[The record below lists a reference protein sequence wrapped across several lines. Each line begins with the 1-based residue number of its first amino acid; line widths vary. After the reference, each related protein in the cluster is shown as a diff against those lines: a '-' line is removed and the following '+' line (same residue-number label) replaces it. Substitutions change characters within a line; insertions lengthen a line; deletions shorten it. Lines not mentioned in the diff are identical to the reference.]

1 MLQGLRHNGGMSN
14 ATFLFPRPRFGRILF
29 ASAAL
34 ASMALPTAKALA
46 LNEGLQCVPYAR
58 QLSGVQIYGDA
69 HTWWGQAQGKYSTGR
84 TPRVGAVLA
93 FKPHGRMQLGHVG
106 AVSKIVD
113 SRTILMS
120 HANWSTINGTRG
132 HIENNVQVVDVS
144 ESNDWSRV
152 RVWYTPTG
160 SLGTTEWPTHG
171 FIYPDKAPK
180 SMPSGHGPIQYA
192 GPSPAKPA
200 PKPVLKPAAKSA
212 PMVAAKVPDPKRLTQ
227 QVVPQQVAP
236 QPKAQ
241 ATQQSKAQPA
251 PARVSYAPTTYAPAA
266 PSQPV
271 SQRPLHDYNAAP
283 ASRPAPVAAYQPS
296 YQAQSAPRATQPLP
310 KGYTPSVAA
319 PGVRHQGP
327 QNIDDLLAGVK

>member
-1 MLQGLRHNGGMSN
+1 MSQP
-14 ATFLFPRPRFGRILF
+14 AHLLPPLFWRPRIGRILI

-34 ASMALPTAKALA
+34 ATAVLPTAQALA

-84 TPRVGAVLA
+84 TPKFGAVLA

-106 AVSKIVD
+106 AVSKIID
-113 SRTILMS
+113 NRTILMS

-144 ESNDWSRV
+144 ERNDWSRV

-171 FIYPDKAPK
+171 FIYPDKTPK
-180 SMPSGHGPIQYA
+180 AMPPAGSPVQYA
-192 GPSPAKPA
+192 AKPA
-200 PKPVLKPAAKSA
+200 PKPVAKPAPVVTAKA
-212 PMVAAKVPDPKRLTQ
+212 PEPKKLA
-227 QVVPQQVAP
+227 QQVA
-236 QPKAQ
+236 
-241 ATQQSKAQPA
+241 SKPTPALTPA
-251 PARVSYAPTTYAPAA
+251 PAKVSYAPPKPAPAPA
-266 PSQPV
+266 PAPRKPDPQG
-271 SQRPLHDYNAAP
+271 QRPLRDYNAAP
-283 ASRPAPVAAYQPS
+283 QPVYQATYQAS
-296 YQAQSAPRATQPLP
+296 YQAPRPQPAQQAPRANQPLP

-319 PGVRHQGP
+319 PGVRTQGP
-327 QNIDDLLAGVK
+327 QSMDELLAGVK